1 MTKDKIQTD
10 FEEHMFKS
18 DLLQQLDRIASALE
32 RLASSCEESLTV
44 SDQEAQKEEEEETL
58 ERFIARRT
66 GSLGAYN
73 HE

>member
-10 FEEHMFKS
+10 VEEHKFKS
-18 DLLQQLDRIASALE
+18 DLLHQLDRIASALE
-32 RLASSCEESLTV
+32 RLMAVCNDESITTTA
-44 SDQEAQKEEEEETL
+44 EEEEEETL
-58 ERFIARRT
+58 DHFVARRT